1 METIIKELPIPKEV
15 IEVQEAIA
23 PPEESGVGVVG
34 YGIGVVILAVVAVG
48 LYKNYKNCQK

>member
-1 METIIKELPIPKEV
+1 MEELLNEVAPAEIIEI
-15 IEVQEAIA
+15 QEAIA
-23 PPEESGVGVVG
+23 PPEASGVGVVG

>member
-1 METIIKELPIPKEV
+1 MEELLKEVAPTEV

-23 PPEESGVGVVG
+23 PPEESGIGVVG
-34 YGIGVVILAVVAVG
+34 YGIGVVILAVIAVG